1 MTNRNRFSAF
11 HTFTSQSVMNTIRI
25 AISLIACAATAPAAS
40 RTSAN
45 YSIAADAAD
54 AGGRLVSSTNYANH
68 GSASS
73 VAGISAVA
81 VPIQT
86 VKHGYIGQLYEVT
99 GLVVNA
105 TAPAVN
111 EGATLQLAAWRLLD
125 DATFLV
131 TDAGAVTWG
140 IVSGPITSISSG
152 GFLTAGLVYQNTP
165 ASVQGTLGTHIG
177 SLNLSVLDSIADNFG
192 AYAGDGIGDDWQVQ
206 YFGQDN
212 PLAAPGLDPDGDGGT
227 NLFEFTAGLIP
238 TDPASVF
245 RLRLEAV
252 PGQPTRKNVIFNP
265 RLDGRTYTLKA
276 RPALENGS
284 WQPLSSFSQSD
295 NGAERT
301 VTDLNATG
309 TKKFYRVEI
318 MRP

>member
-1 MTNRNRFSAF
+1 
-11 HTFTSQSVMNTIRI
+11 MNTIRI
-25 AISLIACAATAPAAS
+25 AISLIACAATATAAP

-54 AGGRLVSSTNYANH
+54 AGGRLVTSTNYANH

-81 VPIQT
+81 ATIQT
-86 VKHGYIGQLYEVT
+86 VKHGYIGQLYDVT

-105 TAPAVN
+105 TAPDVN
-111 EGATLQLAAWRLLD
+111 EGATLQLAAWQLLD
-125 DATFLV
+125 DATFLA
-131 TDAGAVTWG
+131 TDPSAVTWG
-140 IVSGPITSISSG
+140 IVSGPITSISATG
-152 GFLTAGLVYQNTP
+152 LLTAGLAYQNTP
-165 ASVQGTLGTHIG
+165 ANVQGTLGSYTG
-177 SLNLSVLDSIADNFG
+177 SLNLTVLDSIADNFG
-192 AYAGDGIGDDWQVQ
+192 TYAGDGIGDAWQVQ

-227 NLFEFTAGLIP
+227 NAFEFTAGLIP

-252 PGQPTRKNVIFNP
+252 PGQPTRKNIIFNP
-265 RLDGRTYTLKA
+265 RLDGRTYTVKA
-276 RPALENGS
+276 RPALESGS
-284 WQPLSSFSQSD
+284 WQPLSTFSQSD

-301 VTDLNATG
+301 VTDLNGTG
-309 TKKFYRVEI
+309 GKKFYRVEI
-318 MRP
+318 SRP